1 VQLQAAGLRAVQNY
15 SMATMYSKLDEVEDL
30 YEDIARRLSAP
41 DALEDMQEYQRL
53 AKQHNDLTDI
63 VTEYRKY
70 KSIISQAEET
80 EEMLHGQLED
90 DFRDMAQAE
99 LDDLKAQRV
108 AMEEKLKVMLLP
120 KDPNDDKDVVMEIRA
135 GAGGEEAALFAGE
148 LLRMY
153 LRYAD
158 IQGWKYEFTSTNE
171 TGIGGYKEA
180 IFEIHGQGAYSK
192 LKFEGGV
199 HRVQRV
205 PATESGGRIHTS
217 TVTVAVMPEA
227 EEVDVQID
235 MKDII
240 REHTLSQGAGGQN
253 VQKNE
258 TAVRLI
264 HKPTGMVV
272 TCQDQRSQLQN
283 FEKAMLVL
291 RTRLYQI
298 ELEKQAAALKQNRL
312 SMVGSG
318 DRSEKIRTYNFP
330 QDRVTDH
337 RINFTIHNIPLIMNG
352 EIQALID
359 NLNAADQAD
368 KLQADGGE

>member
-1 VQLQAAGLRAVQNY
+1 
-15 SMATMYSKLDEVEDL
+15 MFSKLDDVERL
-30 YEDIARRLSAP
+30 YDELSNKLGDPATVS
-41 DALEDMQEYQRL
+41 DMGEYQRI
-53 AKQHNDLTDI
+53 AKQHNDLTEV
-63 VTEYRKY
+63 VTEYRQY
-70 KSIISQAEET
+70 KDAGRQIGET
-80 EEMLHGQLED
+80 EEMLRGPLD
-90 DFRDMAQAE
+90 DEMRELAQEE
-99 LDDLKAQRV
+99 LDG
-108 AMEEKLKVMLLP
+108 LKVRRRDLEERLRLLLLP
-120 KDPNDDKDVVMEIRA
+120 KDPNDDKSVILEIRA

-158 IQGWKYEFTSTNE
+158 RQGWKYEFASTNE

-180 IFEIHGQGAYSK
+180 IVEIDGRGAYSK

-227 EEVDVQID
+227 EEVDVQVNPA
-235 MKDII
+235 DII

-264 HKPTGMVV
+264 HKPTGLVV

-283 FEKAMLVL
+283 FEKAMQVL

-298 ELEKQAAALKQNRL
+298 ELEKQQSEQKASRL

-337 RINFTIHNIPLIMNG
+337 RIGLTVHNIPIILDG
-352 EIQALID
+352 EIQTIID
-359 NLNAADQAD
+359 NLNAADQAE
-368 KLQADGGE
+368 KLQAEGASL

>member
-1 VQLQAAGLRAVQNY
+1 
-15 SMATMYSKLDEVEDL
+15 
-30 YEDIARRLSAP
+30 
-41 DALEDMQEYQRL
+41 
-53 AKQHNDLTDI
+53 LTTI
-63 VTEYRKY
+63 VREYRQF
-70 KSIISQAEET
+70 KSILSQTKET
-80 EEMLHGQLED
+80 EELLKGHLDD
-90 DFRDMAQAE
+90 DFRDMAQTE
-99 LDDLKAQRV
+99 LDSLKEQRTR
-108 AMEEKLKVMLLP
+108 MEERLKVLLLP
-120 KDPNDDKDVVMEIRA
+120 KDPNDDKDVIIEIRA

-158 IQGWKYEFTSTNE
+158 RQGWKYEFASTNE

-227 EEVDVQID
+227 EEVDVQVD
-235 MKDII
+235 MKDVI

-264 HKPTGMVV
+264 HKPTGIVV

-283 FEKAMLVL
+283 FEKAMQVL

-298 ELEKQAAALKQNRL
+298 ELERQQAELKQNRL

-337 RINFTIHNIPLIMNG
+337 RIGYSIHNIPIIMDG
-352 EIQALID
+352 EIQDLID
-359 NLNAADQAD
+359 NLNAADQAE
-368 KLQADGGE
+368 KMQADDSA

>member
-1 VQLQAAGLRAVQNY
+1 M
-15 SMATMYSKLDEVEDL
+15 SMFDKLDDVEHL
-30 YEDIARRLSAP
+30 YEEISGKLGDPATTQ
-41 DALEDMQEYQRL
+41 DMTEYQRL
-53 AKQHNDLTDI
+53 AKQHNDLTLV
-63 VTEYRKY
+63 VTEYRHY
-70 KSIISQAEET
+70 KSTVREIEET
-80 EEMLHGQLED
+80 ELMLHGQLD
-90 DFRDMAQAE
+90 DDMRDLAQEE
-99 LDDLKAQRV
+99 LAGLKDEYAR
-108 AMEEKLKVMLLP
+108 MHERLKVLLLP
-120 KDPNDDKDVVMEIRA
+120 KDPNDDKDVVLEIRA

-158 IQGWKYEFTSTNE
+158 RRNWKYEFASTNE

-180 IFEIHGQGAYSK
+180 IIEIHGQGAFSK

-227 EEVDVQID
+227 EEVDIQID
-235 MKDII
+235 QKDII

-283 FEKAMLVL
+283 FEKAMRVL
-291 RTRLYQI
+291 RARLYEI
-298 ELEKQAAALKQNRL
+298 ELQKQQDAQKASRL

-337 RINFTIHNIPLIMNG
+337 RIGLTVHNMPTILDGDIDAI
-352 EIQALID
+352 ID
-359 NLNAADQAD
+359 NLTAADQAE
-368 KLQADGGE
+368 KLQYQQQDGS